1 MGNVASLIEAFN
13 QHYEIASN
21 YSYMQSVASF
31 DNQTVAPKNKDAV
44 NTRSKAFGFFALKSF
59 EHNMSAEY
67 RQLVKDL
74 EANKDQLDPA
84 MQRRLVLVRKELDV
98 LEKIDPAEYQAFA
111 ELLSKAQV
119 AWEEAK
125 QSSDFSL
132 YAPFLEEI
140 LGYVRKFAGYRQ
152 TTKGPLY
159 DVLLDEYEEGS
170 TMVLL
175 DKFFLTLRERIVPLL
190 KKIQASNVQIKDDF
204 LHLHYPK
211 NDQME
216 FAQYLLPILGYD
228 LGYGALAQSAHPFTS
243 SMSPYD
249 VRVTT
254 HVHEDNVVYSIYST
268 AHEAGHGIYE
278 QNIAEELK
286 NTQLGGGAAMS
297 IHESQSRFYENIVG
311 RSLPFIQT
319 MFPEM
324 KLRFPKQLENVSAE
338 QYYRAI
344 NQATPS
350 FIRTESD
357 ELTYSLHIM
366 IRYELEKQLIAGTLA
381 VNDLPREWN
390 RLYEEYLGITP
401 PNDKLGCLQDVH
413 WSGGAFGYFPSY
425 ALGNAISMQLVNT
438 MNKTM
443 DVNAIIGSGDLSPL
457 KEWFTKHIYV
467 YGKLY
472 PPFTLLKQVTGEELN
487 PEYYCAYLESKF
499 GAIYNV

>member
-1 MGNVASLIEAFN
+1 MTHITIVCVTLYLHRN
-13 QHYEIASN
+13 Q
-21 YSYMQSVASF
+21 
-31 DNQTVAPKNKDAV
+31 
-44 NTRSKAFGFFALKSF
+44 
-59 EHNMSAEY
+59 
-67 RQLVKDL
+67 
-74 EANKDQLDPA
+74 
-84 MQRRLVLVRKELDV
+84 
-98 LEKIDPAEYQAFA
+98 
-111 ELLSKAQV
+111 
-119 AWEEAK
+119 
-125 QSSDFSL
+125 
-132 YAPFLEEI
+132 
-140 LGYVRKFAGYRQ
+140 
-152 TTKGPLY
+152 
-159 DVLLDEYEEGS
+159 
-170 TMVLL
+170 
-175 DKFFLTLRERIVPLL
+175 
-190 KKIQASNVQIKDDF
+190 
-204 LHLHYPK
+204 
-211 NDQME
+211 
-216 FAQYLLPILGYD
+216 
-228 LGYGALAQSAHPFTS
+228 AH
-243 SMSPYD
+243 
-249 VRVTT
+249 
-254 HVHEDNVVYSIYST
+254 
-268 AHEAGHGIYE
+268 
-278 QNIAEELK
+278 
-286 NTQLGGGAAMS
+286 
-297 IHESQSRFYENIVG
+297 

-324 KLRFPKQLENVSAE
+324 KARFPKQLENVSAE

-357 ELTYSLHIM
+357 ELTYRLHIM

>member
-1 MGNVASLIEAFN
+1 MENVPSLIEAFN

-74 EANKDQLDPA
+74 EANKDQLDPV

-98 LEKIDPAEYQAFA
+98 LEKIDPAEYQAYA
-111 ELLSKAQV
+111 MLLSKAQV

-125 QSSDFSL
+125 QGNDFSL

-140 LGYVRKFAGYRQ
+140 LGFVRKFAGYRQ
-152 TTKGPLY
+152 TTTGPLY

-170 TMVLL
+170 KMVML
-175 DKFFLTLRERIVPLL
+175 DEFFLTLRERIVPLL
-190 KKIQASNVQIKDDF
+190 KKIQASHVQINDDF
-204 LHLHYPK
+204 LHVHYPK
-211 NDQME
+211 NQQMD
-216 FAQYLLPILGYD
+216 FAAYLLPIFGYD

-243 SMSPYD
+243 SMNPYD

-254 HVHEDNVVYSIYST
+254 HVYEENVVYSLFST

-278 QNIAEELK
+278 QNIGEALK

-297 IHESQSRFYENIVG
+297 IHESQSRFYENVVG
-311 RSLPFIQT
+311 RSLPFIQSIY
-319 MFPEM
+319 PEM
-324 KLRFPKQLENVSAE
+324 QSRFPKQLANVSAE
-338 QYYRAI
+338 AFYRAI
-344 NQATPS
+344 NQAKPS

-366 IRYELEKQLIAGTLA
+366 IRYELEKQLIAGTLS
-381 VNDLPREWN
+381 VKDLPAAWN
-390 RLYEEYLGITP
+390 QMYEDYLGITP
-401 PNDKLGCLQDVH
+401 PTDKLGCLQDVH

-438 MNKTM
+438 MNKSI
-443 DVNAIIGSGDLSPL
+443 DVNAIIGSGDLSAL
-457 KEWFTKHIYV
+457 KEWFTNHIYV
-467 YGKLY
+467 HGKLY
-472 PPFTLLKQVTGEELN
+472 PPFTLLEQVTGEALN
-487 PEYYCAYLESKF
+487 PNYYCDYLEAKF
-499 GAIYNV
+499 GSIYNV

>member
-1 MGNVASLIEAFN
+1 MESIPSLIEAFN

-31 DNQTVAPKNKDAV
+31 DSQTVAPKNKDAV

-59 EHNMSAEY
+59 EHNMSPEY

-74 EANKDQLDPA
+74 EANVDQLDPV
-84 MQRRLVLVRKELDV
+84 MQRRLALVRKELDV
-98 LEKIDPAEYQAFA
+98 LEKIDPQEYQAYA
-111 ELLSKAQV
+111 MLLSKAQV

-125 QSSDFSL
+125 VANDFSL

-152 TTKGPLY
+152 TTEGPLY
-159 DVLLDEYEEGS
+159 NVLLDEYEEGS
-170 TMVLL
+170 TMEML
-175 DKFFLTLRERIVPLL
+175 DNFFLTLRERIVPLL
-190 KKIQASNVQIKDDF
+190 KKIQASNVSINDSF
-204 LHLHYPK
+204 LYKHYPR
-211 NDQME
+211 NEQID
-216 FAQYLLPILGYD
+216 FANYLLPIFGYE
-228 LGYGALAQSAHPFTS
+228 LGYGALAESAHPFTS

-254 HVHEDNVVYSIYST
+254 HVYEENMTYSVYST

-278 QNIAEELK
+278 QNIGEALK

-319 MFPEM
+319 IYPEM
-324 KLRFPKQLENVSAE
+324 QSRFPKQLGNVSAE
-338 QYYRAI
+338 EYYRAI
-344 NQATPS
+344 NQAKPS

-366 IRYELEKQLIAGTLA
+366 IRYELEKQLISGSLA
-381 VNDLPREWN
+381 VNDLPKAWN
-390 RLYEEYLGITP
+390 ALYEEYLGITP
-401 PNDKLGCLQDVH
+401 PTDTLGCLQDVH

-438 MNKTM
+438 MNQSI
-443 DVNAIIGSGDLSPL
+443 DVQAVIGSGDLSPL
-457 KEWFTKHIYV
+457 KEWFSKHIYV
-467 YGKLY
+467 HGKLY

-487 PEYYCAYLESKF
+487 PEYYCDYLEAKF
-499 GAIYNV
+499 GEIYHV

>member
-1 MGNVASLIEAFN
+1 MQPVSSLIDAFN

-44 NTRSKAFGFFALKSF
+44 NTRAKAFGFFALKSF
-59 EHNMSAEY
+59 EHNMSPEY

-74 EANKDQLDPA
+74 EAAKNQLDPV

-98 LEKIDPAEYQAFA
+98 LEKIDPAEYQAYA
-111 ELLSKAQV
+111 MLLSKAQV

-125 QSSDFSL
+125 ESNDFSL
-132 YAPFLEEI
+132 YAPFLEDI

-159 DVLLDEYEEGS
+159 NVLLDEYEEGS
-170 TMVLL
+170 TMELL
-175 DKFFLTLRERIVPLL
+175 DQFFLTLRQRIVPLL
-190 KKIQASNVQIKDDF
+190 KKIQASNVTINDDF
-204 LHLHYPK
+204 LSLVYPK
-211 NDQME
+211 NDQIA
-216 FAQYLLPILGYD
+216 FANFLLPIFGYD

-254 HVHEDNVVYSIYST
+254 HVYETNMTSSIYST

-278 QNIAEELK
+278 QNIGDALK

-297 IHESQSRFYENIVG
+297 IHESQSRFYENVVG
-311 RSLPFIQT
+311 RSLPFLKTIY
-319 MFPEM
+319 PE
-324 KLRFPKQLENVSAE
+324 LQSRFPAQLKSVSVE
-338 QYYRAI
+338 EFYRAI
-344 NQATPS
+344 NQAKAS

-366 IRYELEKQLIAGTLA
+366 IRYELEKQLIGGTLA
-381 VNDLPREWN
+381 VKDLPREWN

-401 PNDKLGCLQDVH
+401 PNDKVGCLQDVH

-438 MNKTM
+438 MNQTM
-443 DVNAIIGSGDLSPL
+443 DVNAVIGSGDLSPL
-457 KEWFTKHIYV
+457 KAWFTKHIYV
-467 YGKLY
+467 HGKLY
-472 PPFTLLKQVTGEELN
+472 PPFDLLKQVTGEALN
-487 PEYYCAYLESKF
+487 PSYYCEYLEAKF

>member
-1 MGNVASLIEAFN
+1 
-13 QHYEIASN
+13 
-21 YSYMQSVASF
+21 
-31 DNQTVAPKNKDAV
+31 
-44 NTRSKAFGFFALKSF
+44 
-59 EHNMSAEY
+59 
-67 RQLVKDL
+67 
-74 EANKDQLDPA
+74 
-84 MQRRLVLVRKELDV
+84 
-98 LEKIDPAEYQAFA
+98 
-111 ELLSKAQV
+111 
-119 AWEEAK
+119 
-125 QSSDFSL
+125 
-132 YAPFLEEI
+132 
-140 LGYVRKFAGYRQ
+140 
-152 TTKGPLY
+152 
-159 DVLLDEYEEGS
+159 
-170 TMVLL
+170 
-175 DKFFLTLRERIVPLL
+175 
-190 KKIQASNVQIKDDF
+190 
-204 LHLHYPK
+204 
-211 NDQME
+211 
-216 FAQYLLPILGYD
+216 
-228 LGYGALAQSAHPFTS
+228 
-243 SMSPYD
+243 

-324 KLRFPKQLENVSAE
+324 KARFPKQLENVSAE
-338 QYYRAI
+338 QYYQAI

-425 ALGNAISMQLVNT
+425 ALGNAISIQLLRKMKES
-438 MNKTM
+438 MNVD
-443 DVNAIIGSGDLSPL
+443 DVIASGNLLPL
-457 KEWFTKHIYV
+457 KEWFTKNIYQ

-472 PPFTLLKQVTGEELN
+472 PPFELLKRVTGEGLN
-487 PEYYCAYLESKF
+487 PEYYCDYLEAKF
-499 GAIYNV
+499 GEIYNIKGA